1 MGKKKSKS
9 IYKSRCCNAKVKSVT
24 SPDEIDK
31 LGCTMVCVCTECN
44 KPCDI
49 YIPER
54 KTWAINP
61 KTRIVPNKK
70 KKNNKLF
77 TDKELKKFHQEEDF

>member
-1 MGKKKSKS
+1 MSKKNKS
-9 IYKSRCCNAKVKSVT
+9 IYKSRCCNSNVKTVSV
-24 SPDEIDK
+24 PDEIDK
-31 LGCTMVCVCTECN
+31 IGCTMYCVCVKCN

-54 KTWAINP
+54 KTWKINP

-70 KKNNKLF
+70 KDRIF
-77 TDKELKKFHQEEDF
+77 TDAECKKFRDEEDF